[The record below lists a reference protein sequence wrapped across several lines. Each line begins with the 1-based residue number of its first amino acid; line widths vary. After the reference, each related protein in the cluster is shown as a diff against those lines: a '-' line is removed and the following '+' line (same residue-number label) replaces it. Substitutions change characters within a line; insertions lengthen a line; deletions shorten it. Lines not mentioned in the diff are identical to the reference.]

1 MKLSRSSKR
10 RRGVVLT
17 SIGWDKLKKAGVLE
31 SDWGD
36 RYSFGQLSDR
46 TQLDRRTVAKIIN
59 RQQGVDRRTLQMFFE
74 AFSLQLVEADYIQQD
89 PQIVGSKDSEQFPD
103 GPLPLNSKFYIE
115 RPPIETLAYQEINN
129 LGSLLR
135 IKAPRQMGKSS
146 LLLRII
152 DRAKFLGYET
162 VKVDF
167 QQADAT
173 ILADSDRF
181 LRWFC
186 NNVARQLNLE
196 PNLDDYWD
204 EDIGNKVSCTIYFQE
219 YLIPQLKKPLF
230 LALNE
235 VNLIFDRDRVAQDFL
250 PLLRFWYEQAKQD
263 ETFQQLSMALVHST
277 EIYVSL
283 KINQSPFN
291 VGLALDLPP
300 FNLEQ
305 VLLLAQLRGLDW
317 LDVAAAEQLMDR
329 IGGHPYLVNRAFY
342 FLAKTEL
349 TLEALLAYSH
359 TQNGIY
365 INHLRSQFDALQKE
379 KELLAAFL
387 EVANSSKGVS
397 LNPVIAYKLD
407 SMGLVKI
414 LGDRVVPSCQ
424 LYELYFTN

>member
-1 MKLSRSSKR
+1 MKLSKSSKR

-17 SIGWDKLKKAGVLE
+17 SRGWQKLQQARVLE

-46 TQLDRRTVAKIIN
+46 TELDRRTIAKIIS

-74 AFSLQLVEADYIQQD
+74 AFDLELVPTDYEQQD
-89 PQIVGSKDSEQFPD
+89 RSATDSEQFPD
-103 GPLPLNSKFYIE
+103 GPVPLNSRFYIE
-115 RPPIETLAYQEINN
+115 RPPIETLAYEEINS
-129 LGSLLR
+129 LGSLIR

-152 DRAKFLGYET
+152 DRAAKIGYET

-167 QQADAT
+167 QQTDAT
-173 ILADSDRF
+173 ILANCDRL

-186 NNVARQLNLE
+186 TNVARQLNLD

-219 YLIPQLKKPLF
+219 YILPQLKSPLF
-230 LALNE
+230 LAFNE
-235 VNLIFDRDRVAQDFL
+235 VNLIFEHEKVARDFL

-263 ETFQQLSMALVHST
+263 ETFQKLSIALVHST
-277 EIYVSL
+277 EIYVAL
-283 KINQSPFN
+283 NINQSPFN

-305 VLLLAQLRGLDW
+305 ILLLAELRGLDAI
-317 LDVAAAEQLMDR
+317 DFAAAKKIIAA
-329 IGGHPYLVNRAFY
+329 IGGHPYLINRAFY
-342 FLAKTEL
+342 FLSKTDV
-349 TLEALLAYSH
+349 TLDNLLATAH

-365 INHLRSQFDALQKE
+365 INHLRSQFDSLQKE
-379 KELLAAFL
+379 PQLASAFS
-387 EVANSSKGVS
+387 EVVNSKDGVG
-397 LNPVIAYKLD
+397 LNPIVSYKLD

-414 LGDRVVPSCQ
+414 IGEKVTPSCK
-424 LYELYFTN
+424 LYELYFSI